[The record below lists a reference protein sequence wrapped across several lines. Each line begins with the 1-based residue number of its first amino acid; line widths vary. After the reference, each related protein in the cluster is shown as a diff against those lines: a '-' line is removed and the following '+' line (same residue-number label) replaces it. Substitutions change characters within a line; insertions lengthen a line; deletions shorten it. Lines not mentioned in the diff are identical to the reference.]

1 VFVIIL
7 FLLGLTFGYATKL
20 PTALLAFL
28 VPIALALA
36 ATDRSAGAVVVGFL
50 VTAIGLLA
58 GIVLAQRA
66 EARPSSR

>member
-1 VFVIIL
+1 MFVVIL

-28 VPIALALA
+28 VPIALVLA
-36 ATDRSAGAVVVGFL
+36 ATDRSTGAIVVGML
-50 VTAIGLLA
+50 ITAFGLLV

-66 EARPSSR
+66 ETRPSS